1 MSTGHFS
8 SPHDIAKPKLLSS
21 ALAFCFKFSLQGY
34 VSCYLARICIA
45 HLSIAGS
52 SLEMTSSHDCFGPQR
67 LSLALR
73 QRTSKYI
80 LAGLYIGTLP
90 FGCLELPEA
99 VYLDL
104 QPKLQGRAID
114 LGAGVGLT
122 CMVLMRM
129 PRGSL
134 ARCAKNIKRYI
145 SSDTTLVSARR

>member
-104 QPKLQGRAID
+104 QPKASGSSNRSWCRGWSD
-114 LGAGVGLT
+114 MHGAHEDATGLVGALRKKHKA
-122 CMVLMRM
+122 L
-129 PRGSL
+129 
-134 ARCAKNIKRYI
+134 YFF
-145 SSDTTLVSARR
+145 